1 MTFGQILIIIAIIWL
16 ILINLIAFA
25 AYGIDKRKAVKGQWR
40 IPEATLIGLALA
52 GGPVGAYA
60 GMKVFHHK
68 TKHWYF
74 VAGMPLI
81 LVCQAA
87 LAIYLVHL
95 YVL

>member
-25 AYGIDKRKAVKGQWR
+25 AYGMDKRKAVKGQWR
-40 IPEATLIGLALA
+40 IQEATLIGLALA

-68 TKHWYF
+68 TKHAKFAIGVPVIMAAWIAAVIF
-74 VAGMPLI
+74 LLI
-81 LVCQAA
+81 HNV
-87 LAIYLVHL
+87 
-95 YVL
+95 

>member
-25 AYGIDKRKAVKGQWR
+25 AYGMDKRKAVKGQWR

-52 GGPVGAYA
+52 GGPVGAYG

-68 TKHWYF
+68 TKHAKFTIGVPVIMAAWIAAVIF
-74 VAGMPLI
+74 LLI
-81 LVCQAA
+81 HNV
-87 LAIYLVHL
+87 
-95 YVL
+95 